1 MADTTGEQTTG
12 RGIGGLAEVIGGT
25 RPGSV
30 HKVIKVV
37 GTHPDSWEA
46 AAQVAVDEAAQTIRD
61 LHHAKVIE
69 LDTLI
74 DDEGI
79 IRFRAKMQLA
89 FQVDRNRPADEPG
102 HHDVEVRR
110 HLIVANRTL
119 GTEAL
124 QAEVQRLAAAGPAE
138 FHVLVPAVYTDNE
151 ATARRLAFVSD
162 PISGY
167 VMPDP
172 SLFTRDDE
180 AARKRALERLD
191 GHLETIRAEG
201 ARATGEIGDADP
213 FHAIM
218 AVMERSS
225 FDHLVLATLPPGLS
239 RIVHMDLPSRVKRA
253 VPIPV
258 THIVTEPPE
267 GDPRN

>member
-1 MADTTGEQTTG
+1 MADAAASPTTG
-12 RGIGGLAEVIGGT
+12 RGVGGLAEVIGGT

-46 AAQVAVDEAAQTIRD
+46 AAQVAVDEAARTIRD
-61 LHHAKVIE
+61 LHHAKVTE

-74 DDEGI
+74 DDDGI
-79 IRFRAKMQLA
+79 IRFRAKLQLA
-89 FQVDRNRPADEPG
+89 FQVDRMRPADEPG
-102 HHDVEVRR
+102 HRDVEVTR

-119 GTEAL
+119 DSDAL
-124 QAEVQRLAAAGPAE
+124 TAEVGRLAAQGAAE

-180 AARKRALERLD
+180 AARQRALERLD
-191 GHLETIRAEG
+191 RHLETIRAEG
-201 ARATGEIGDADP
+201 SRATGEIGDADP

-218 AVMERSS
+218 AVMERGS
-225 FDHLVLATLPPGLS
+225 FDHIVLATLPPGLS

-253 VPIPV
+253 VPIPL
-258 THIVTEPPE
+258 THIITEPLE
-267 GDPRN
+267 SDD